1 MIGTSSF
8 SWFDLN
14 KYDSVESFDIDDWF
28 YQLDKR
34 RVIHK
39 FSKEIPETIERLG
52 VSRWKNVNRIAMKRI
67 ASIKDNP
74 ILTYEK
80 LKRRALS
87 VRDASYFDLHLA
99 SYTNQSLANV
109 FNLSEDEWGYEMGK
123 TPIVSKPQK
132 GSCFDRAMLTIDVGA
147 TDEQLMNDFSQWL
160 KNHRTITKY
169 KVREKRFTPKDFEK
183 WISNK
188 VLPYLDLTL
197 IANAEDKQLTQ
208 NTVGRLLFPNEY
220 NVDLTERIRRS
231 VKPLAELLIDN
242 KTLEALNYQA
252 SAA

>member
-1 MIGTSSF
+1 MTDTSSF
-8 SWFDLN
+8 SWFDLS
-14 KYDSVESFDIDDWF
+14 KYDSVENFNIDDWY

-39 FSKEIPETIERLG
+39 FSKENPETIEKVG
-52 VSRWKNVNRIAMKRI
+52 VERWNDINRIAKKHI
-67 ASIKDNP
+67 ASIKNEP
-74 ILTYEK
+74 IFTYQK
-80 LKRRALS
+80 PKRRVLS
-87 VRDASYFDLHLA
+87 VRDASFFDLHLA
-99 SYTNQSLANV
+99 TYTNKTLENV
-109 FNLSEDEWGYEMGK
+109 FNLSDYELLHEMGK
-123 TPIVSKPQK
+123 TPVVSKPDK
-132 GSCFDRAMLTIDVGA
+132 GTGFDRAILTIDVGA
-147 TDEQLMNDFSQWL
+147 TDEQLINDFSQWL

-169 KVREKRFTPKDFEK
+169 KVREKRFTSKDFEK

-220 NVDLTERIRRS
+220 DVDLTERIRRS